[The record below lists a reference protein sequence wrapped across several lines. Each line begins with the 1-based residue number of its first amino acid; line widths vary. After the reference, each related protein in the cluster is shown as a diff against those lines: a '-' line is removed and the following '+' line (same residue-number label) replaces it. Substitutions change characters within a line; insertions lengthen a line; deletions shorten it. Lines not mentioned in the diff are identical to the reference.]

1 MEGRCDMQRTKYK
14 PPQPPD
20 MLANGMPQVN
30 TLRTSRARQVHP
42 SPAYEDDR
50 TTEPVVLYRQPGIL
64 RRIVRG
70 ILAHWLPLAFGALLL
85 IGLYTGYQQWV
96 SPVWNNLQA
105 QWHTGDGR
113 ISQLDANVGHGGV
126 SHFLAQ
132 YYDDHIVVIE
142 MPLNNP
148 THITAYSILALTQH
162 VGRTQD
168 VTLSV
173 QDVNHDG
180 RLDLVIQEG
189 DSTTAIVLYNTGT

>member
-1 MEGRCDMQRTKYK
+1 
-14 PPQPPD
+14 

-30 TLRTSRARQVHP
+30 TLRTTRARQV
-42 SPAYEDDR
+42 YIEDDLF
-50 TTEPVVLYRQPGIL
+50 TESVILYHHDGIL

-96 SPVWNNLQA
+96 APAWNNAQA

-113 ISQLDANVGHGGV
+113 ITQLDANVGHSGI

-132 YYDDHIVVIE
+132 YYHGHIVVIE
-142 MPLNNP
+142 INL
-148 THITAYSILALTQH
+148 SIPSDAHVYTVLALTQNANKP
-162 VGRTQD
+162 QD
-168 VTLSV
+168 LILTV

-189 DSTTAIVLYNTGT
+189 DNSAAIVLYNTGTGFSANGGQP

>member
-1 MEGRCDMQRTKYK
+1 MQNSRYR
-14 PPQPPD
+14 PQPPD
-20 MLANGMPQVN
+20 MPQVN
-30 TLRTSRARQVHP
+30 TLRTTRARQVQ
-42 SPAYEDDR
+42 YEEDLM
-50 TTEPVVLYRQPGIL
+50 TEPVILYQHEGIL

-96 SPVWNNLQA
+96 APAWNNMQA

-113 ISQLDANVGHGGV
+113 IAQLDANVGHGGI

-132 YYDDHIVVIE
+132 YYNGHIVVIE
-142 MPLNNP
+142 MPLSNP
-148 THITAYSILALTQH
+148 THVQTYTILALMQN
-162 VGRTQD
+162 VGHTQD
-168 VTLSV
+168 LTLTV

-189 DSTTAIVLYNTGT
+189 NSSAAIVLYNTGTGFSTSGGQP